1 MGSIGAFY
9 RRSEIWIV
17 YFFNPK
23 LPECQQFADQY
34 KKMAEKLYGIVKIAS
49 LNCHF
54 EQELCEEFAV
64 YDPPQILIFT
74 ENFNEKGE
82 KYVGA
87 MDWNQI
93 ANAAAR
99 KMQNFVQV
107 VTLPNYDQFIDR
119 NDKYKILYFTDK
131 KQTPAVMKA
140 LSKRY
145 LDKLSFGEV
154 RHTDELSQSFGIT
167 EYPTL
172 MAVTDGENM

>member
-74 ENFNEKGE
+74 ENFKDDGE

-107 VTLPNYDQFIDR
+107 VTLPNYD
-119 NDKYKILYFTDK
+119 
-131 KQTPAVMKA
+131 
-140 LSKRY
+140 
-145 LDKLSFGEV
+145 
-154 RHTDELSQSFGIT
+154 
-167 EYPTL
+167 
-172 MAVTDGENM
+172 

>member
-1 MGSIGAFY
+1 M
-9 RRSEIWIV
+9 
-17 YFFNPK
+17 
-23 LPECQQFADQY
+23 
-34 KKMAEKLYGIVKIAS
+34 
-49 LNCHF
+49 
-54 EQELCEEFAV
+54 
-64 YDPPQILIFT
+64 
-74 ENFNEKGE
+74 
-82 KYVGA
+82 
-87 MDWNQI
+87 
-93 ANAAAR
+93 
-99 KMQNFVQV
+99 